1 MEEAYSNLNNAY
13 LQIKGMIVVEG
24 FYALVAGFVITTF
37 VFKLAGIIKEM
48 VHEGKGFN
56 AKQFYELG
64 REYILCIALI
74 CIMPVLLDTLET
86 VLAYAADR
94 LMESLAAGGVYNPDN
109 IWKKPIE
116 QAFDD
121 LMNSD
126 IIDIAV
132 NGLDTTFNSL
142 LAGAVGSFGGVAYD
156 YLMLVFLCTRYLILI
171 LLEVISPL
179 AIACLYNS
187 DTRSSFY
194 TWARQMVGCYMLYPG
209 FIIASVFSDLIVVNY
224 VQQRPWS
231 VTLMVIFSFLL
242 KLAMLA
248 TVKATVNKWLELI

>member
-74 CIMPVLLDTLET
+74 CIMPVLQDTLET

-116 QAFDD
+116 QLFDD

-248 TVKATVNKWLELI
+248 TVKATVNKWL

>member
-209 FIIASVFSDLIVVNY
+209 FVIASVFSDLIVVNY

-231 VTLMVIFSFLL
+231 ITLMVIFSFLL

-248 TVKATVNKWLELI
+248 TVKATVIKWL

>member
-24 FYALVAGFVITTF
+24 FYALVAGFVIPTF

-209 FIIASVFSDLIVVNY
+209 FVIASVFSDLIVVNY

-231 VTLMVIFSFLL
+231 ITLMVIFSFLL

-248 TVKATVNKWLELI
+248 TVKATVNKWL

>member
-37 VFKLAGIIKEM
+37 VFKLTGIIKDM

-74 CIMPVLLDTLET
+74 CIMPVLLDTLEA

-121 LMNSD
+121 LMNND

-231 VTLMVIFSFLL
+231 ITLMVIFSFLL

-248 TVKATVNKWLELI
+248 TVKATVNKWL

>member
-13 LQIKGMIVVEG
+13 LQIKGMIEVEG
-24 FYALVAGFVITTF
+24 FYALVAGSVITTF

-209 FIIASVFSDLIVVNY
+209 FVIASVFSDLIVVNY

-231 VTLMVIFSFLL
+231 ITLMVIFSFLL

-248 TVKATVNKWLELI
+248 TVKATVNKWL

>member
-1 MEEAYSNLNNAY
+1 
-13 LQIKGMIVVEG
+13 
-24 FYALVAGFVITTF
+24 
-37 VFKLAGIIKEM
+37 M

-121 LMNSD
+121 LMNTAFD
-126 IIDIAV
+126 
-132 NGLDTTFNSL
+132 SL

-209 FIIASVFSDLIVVNY
+209 FVIASVFSDLIVVNY

-231 VTLMVIFSFLL
+231 ITLMVIFSFLL
-242 KLAMLA
+242 KLAMLS
-248 TVKATVNKWLELI
+248 TVKATVNKWL

>member
-209 FIIASVFSDLIVVNY
+209 FVVASVFSDLIVVNY

-231 VTLMVIFSFLL
+231 ITLMVIFSFLL

-248 TVKATVNKWLELI
+248 TVKATVNKWL

>member
-74 CIMPVLLDTLET
+74 RIMPVLLDTLET

-94 LMESLAAGGVYNPDN
+94 LMESLAAVLGLAAIVYG
-109 IWKKPIE
+109 
-116 QAFDD
+116 AD
-121 LMNSD
+121 LLVD
-126 IIDIAV
+126 
-132 NGLDTTFNSL
+132 
-142 LAGAVGSFGGVAYD
+142 GAVGIAKALGVSEEIIG
-156 YLMLVFLCTRYLILI
+156 LT
-171 LLEVISPL
+171 VIAVGTSLPEL
-179 AIACLYNS
+179 ATSCVAAW
-187 DTRSSFY
+187 RK
-194 TWARQMVGCYMLYPG
+194 Q
-209 FIIASVFSDLIVVNY
+209 SDLAVGNVLGSNIWNIVFIMGAAAA
-224 VQQRPWS
+224 
-231 VTLMVIFSFLL
+231 VTDVEVPAQFVRYDMWV
-242 KLAMLA
+242 MLA
-248 TVKATVNKWLELI
+248 ATLLLLLPVWRCAYIGRIYGALFVICYLAYLTSQVLIARGLF

>member
-109 IWKKPIE
+109 IRKKPIE

-209 FIIASVFSDLIVVNY
+209 FVIASVFSDLIVVNY

-231 VTLMVIFSFLL
+231 ITLMVIFSFLL

-248 TVKATVNKWLELI
+248 TVKATVNKWL

>member
-37 VFKLAGIIKEM
+37 VFKLADIIKDM

-74 CIMPVLLDTLET
+74 CIMPVLLDTLEA

-121 LMNSD
+121 LMNND

-231 VTLMVIFSFLL
+231 ITLMVIFSFLL

-248 TVKATVNKWLELI
+248 TVKATVNKWL

>member
-64 REYILCIALI
+64 REYILCITLI

-209 FIIASVFSDLIVVNY
+209 FVIASVFSDLIVVNY

-231 VTLMVIFSFLL
+231 ITLMVIFSFLL

-248 TVKATVNKWLELI
+248 TVKATVNKWL

>member
-187 DTRSSFY
+187 DTRSSFH

-209 FIIASVFSDLIVVNY
+209 FVIASVFSDLIVVNY

-231 VTLMVIFSFLL
+231 ITLMVIFSFLL

-248 TVKATVNKWLELI
+248 TVKATVNKWL

>member
-48 VHEGKGFN
+48 VNEGKGFN

-194 TWARQMVGCYMLYPG
+194 TWVRQMVGCYMLYPG

-248 TVKATVNKWLELI
+248 TVKATVNKWL

>member
-209 FIIASVFSDLIVVNY
+209 FVIASVFSDLIVVNY

-231 VTLMVIFSFLL
+231 ITLMVIFSFLL

-248 TVKATVNKWLELI
+248 TVKATVNK

>member
-142 LAGAVGSFGGVAYD
+142 LAGAVGSFGGVTYD

-209 FIIASVFSDLIVVNY
+209 FVIASVFSDLIVVNY

-231 VTLMVIFSFLL
+231 ITLMVIFSFLL
-242 KLAMLA
+242 KLAMLS
-248 TVKATVNKWLELI
+248 TVKATVNKWL

>member
-194 TWARQMVGCYMLYPG
+194 TWARQTVGCYMLYPG
-209 FIIASVFSDLIVVNY
+209 FVIASVFSDLIVVNY

-231 VTLMVIFSFLL
+231 ITLMVIFSFLL

-248 TVKATVNKWLELI
+248 TVKATVNKWL

>member
-37 VFKLAGIIKEM
+37 VFKLAGIIKDM

-74 CIMPVLLDTLET
+74 CIMPVLLDTLEA

-121 LMNSD
+121 LMNND

-231 VTLMVIFSFLL
+231 ITLMVILSFLL

-248 TVKATVNKWLELI
+248 TVKATVNKWL

>member
-48 VHEGKGFN
+48 AHEGKGFN

-74 CIMPVLLDTLET
+74 CIIPVLLDTRET

-209 FIIASVFSDLIVVNY
+209 FVIASVFSDLIVVNY

-231 VTLMVIFSFLL
+231 ITLMVIFSFLL

-248 TVKATVNKWLELI
+248 TVKATVNKWL

>member
-209 FIIASVFSDLIVVNY
+209 FVIASVFSDLIVVNY
-224 VQQRPWS
+224 VQQPPL
-231 VTLMVIFSFLL
+231 VDNAHGDIFLPAETGDARHGES
-242 KLAMLA
+242 
-248 TVKATVNKWLELI
+248 NG

>member
-156 YLMLVFLCTRYLILI
+156 YLMLVFLCTLYLILI

-209 FIIASVFSDLIVVNY
+209 FVIASVFSDLIVVNY

-231 VTLMVIFSFLL
+231 ITLMVIFSFLL

-248 TVKATVNKWLELI
+248 TVKATVNKWL

>member
-209 FIIASVFSDLIVVNY
+209 FVIASVFSDLIVVNY

-231 VTLMVIFSFLL
+231 ITLMVIFSSLL

-248 TVKATVNKWLELI
+248 TVKATVNKWL

>member
-64 REYILCIALI
+64 REYILCIALT
-74 CIMPVLLDTLET
+74 CIMPVLLDTLEA

-231 VTLMVIFSFLL
+231 ITLMVIFSFLL

-248 TVKATVNKWLELI
+248 TVKATVNKWL

>member
-194 TWARQMVGCYMLYPG
+194 TWARLMVGCYMLYPG
-209 FIIASVFSDLIVVNY
+209 FVIASVFSDLIVVNY

-231 VTLMVIFSFLL
+231 ITLMVIFSFLL

-248 TVKATVNKWLELI
+248 TVKATVNKWL

>member
-132 NGLDTTFNSL
+132 NRLDTTFNSL

-209 FIIASVFSDLIVVNY
+209 FVIASVFSDLIVVNY

-231 VTLMVIFSFLL
+231 ITLMVIFSFLL

-248 TVKATVNKWLELI
+248 TVKATVNKWL

>member
-156 YLMLVFLCTRYLILI
+156 YLMLVFLCTRCLILI

-209 FIIASVFSDLIVVNY
+209 FVIASVFSDLIVVNY

-231 VTLMVIFSFLL
+231 ITLMVIFSFLL

-248 TVKATVNKWLELI
+248 TVKATVNKWL

>member
-74 CIMPVLLDTLET
+74 CIMPVLLDTLEA

-116 QAFDD
+116 QLFDD

-231 VTLMVIFSFLL
+231 ITLMVIFSFLL

-248 TVKATVNKWLELI
+248 TVKATVNKWL

>member
-13 LQIKGMIVVEG
+13 LQIKGIIVVEG

-209 FIIASVFSDLIVVNY
+209 FVIASVFSDLIVVNY

-231 VTLMVIFSFLL
+231 ITLMVIFSFLL

-248 TVKATVNKWLELI
+248 TVKATVNKWL

>member
-74 CIMPVLLDTLET
+74 CIMPVLQDTLET

-248 TVKATVNKWLELI
+248 TVKATVNKWL

>member
-209 FIIASVFSDLIVVNY
+209 FVIASVFSDLIVVNY

-231 VTLMVIFSFLL
+231 ITLMVIFSFLL
-242 KLAMLA
+242 KLVMLA
-248 TVKATVNKWLELI
+248 TVKATVNKWL

>member
-142 LAGAVGSFGGVAYD
+142 LAGAMGSFGGVAYD

-209 FIIASVFSDLIVVNY
+209 FVIASVFSDLIVVNY

-231 VTLMVIFSFLL
+231 ITLMVIFSFLL

-248 TVKATVNKWLELI
+248 TVKATVNKWL

>member
-209 FIIASVFSDLIVVNY
+209 FVIASVFSDLIVVNY

-231 VTLMVIFSFLL
+231 ITLMVIFSFLL
-242 KLAMLA
+242 KMAMLA
-248 TVKATVNKWLELI
+248 TVKATVNKWL

>member
-116 QAFDD
+116 PAFDD

-209 FIIASVFSDLIVVNY
+209 FVIASVFSDLIVVNY

-231 VTLMVIFSFLL
+231 ITLMVIFSFLL

-248 TVKATVNKWLELI
+248 TVKATVNKWL

>member
-132 NGLDTTFNSL
+132 NELDTTFNSL

-209 FIIASVFSDLIVVNY
+209 FVIASVFSDLIVVNY

-231 VTLMVIFSFLL
+231 ITLMVIFSFLL

-248 TVKATVNKWLELI
+248 TVKATVNKWL

>member
-37 VFKLAGIIKEM
+37 VFKLAGIIKEI

-116 QAFDD
+116 QLFDD

-248 TVKATVNKWLELI
+248 TVKATVNKWL

>member
-37 VFKLAGIIKEM
+37 VFKLAGIIKDM

-209 FIIASVFSDLIVVNY
+209 FVIASVFSDLIVVNY

-231 VTLMVIFSFLL
+231 ITLMVIFSFLL

-248 TVKATVNKWLELI
+248 TVKATVNKWL

>member
-1 MEEAYSNLNNAY
+1 MEEAYSNLNNTY

-37 VFKLAGIIKEM
+37 VFKLAGIIKDM

-74 CIMPVLLDTLET
+74 CIMPVLLDTLEA

-121 LMNSD
+121 LMNND

-231 VTLMVIFSFLL
+231 ITLMVIFSFLL

-248 TVKATVNKWLELI
+248 TVKATVNKWL

>member
-209 FIIASVFSDLIVVNY
+209 FVIASAFSDLIVVNY

-231 VTLMVIFSFLL
+231 ITLMVIFSFLL

-248 TVKATVNKWLELI
+248 TVKATVNKWL

>member
-86 VLAYAADR
+86 VLAYAAER

-209 FIIASVFSDLIVVNY
+209 FVIASVFSDLIVVNY

-231 VTLMVIFSFLL
+231 ITLMVIFSFLL

-248 TVKATVNKWLELI
+248 TVKATVNKWL

>member
-171 LLEVISPL
+171 LLEIISPI
-179 AIACLYNS
+179 AIACLYNK

-209 FIIASVFSDLIVVNY
+209 FVIASVFSDLIVVNY

-231 VTLMVIFSFLL
+231 ITLMVIFSFLL

-248 TVKATVNKWLELI
+248 TVKATVNKWL